1 MTDGTG
7 ERARCSAVLPYAHP
21 CQALLEARFRPAG
34 RILTCMTVIRRL
46 FGTVGVLLGSVLLIL
61 GIILSP
67 VLLLLAPIPILV
79 YLAWKFWRTRRK
91 VSRGVERQRKRGRK
105 LKKRVEKSL

>member
-1 MTDGTG
+1 V
-7 ERARCSAVLPYAHP
+7 RARCYAVPAVCPP
-21 CQALLEARFRPAG
+21 CQALLEARIQPAG

-46 FGTVGVLLGSVLLIL
+46 FGTVGVLLGTVLLIL
-61 GIILSP
+61 GLILSP
-67 VLLLLAPIPILV
+67 VLLLLAPIPILI

-105 LKKRVEKSL
+105 LKKRVEKSI

>member
-1 MTDGTG
+1 V
-7 ERARCSAVLPYAHP
+7 RAHCYAVLPSAHL
-21 CQALLEARFRPAG
+21 CQALLEARIRPAG

-46 FGTVGVLLGSVLLIL
+46 FGTVGVLLGTVLVIL

-79 YLAWKFWRTRRK
+79 YLAWKFWRARRK

-105 LKKRVEKSL
+105 QGRKLKKRVEKNI

>member
-1 MTDGTG
+1 VP
-7 ERARCSAVLPYAHP
+7 ARCYAVLPSARL
-21 CQALLEARFRPAG
+21 CQASLEARFRPAG
-34 RILTCMTVIRRL
+34 RILTCMTVIRQL

-79 YLAWKFWRTRRK
+79 YLAWKFWRARRK

-105 LKKRVEKSL
+105 LKKRVEKSI